1 MNQLALHNQPVGLSG
16 VLSSSTGITSPDT
29 TPLTVMNSHNAT
41 NKQPNKGNNM
51 NNDMDTVVLTTQGE
65 QSAKID
71 GMDYEIIPVDI
82 DFKAMIW
89 GTRCNSL
96 LGKQAYNKI
105 LTIAENSMASV
116 DRAPTGDIHEL
127 ALFVDALY
135 QIALRHENQL
145 VQDIGIDKVM
155 CIICELPIEADPD
168 GWNGGHNAEPVEAG
182 ECCGKCNDTVV
193 TPARMESLPVR

>member
-1 MNQLALHNQPVGLSG
+1 MNQVVLHSQPAGSIG
-16 VLSSSTGITSPDT
+16 VLPDPAGVTSQGT
-29 TPLTVMNSHNAT
+29 TPLTVVNSHNAT
-41 NKQPNKGNNM
+41 NKQQNKENNM
-51 NNDMDTVVLTTQGE
+51 SNDMDTVILTEQGK
-65 QSAKID
+65 QSNKID
-71 GMDYEIIPVDI
+71 GMDYEVIPVDI

-116 DRAPTGDIHEL
+116 DKAPTGDIHEL

-145 VQDIGIDKVM
+145 VQDIGIDKVI
-155 CIICELPIEADPD
+155 CIICELPIDADPD
-168 GWNGGHNAEPVEAG
+168 GWDGGHNAEPIATG
-182 ECCGKCNDTVV
+182 QCCGKCNDTVV
-193 TPARMESLPVR
+193 ISARLESLPVR